1 MYKKILVPVDGSRF
15 SECILDHARAIALG
29 SGNPEVDLLFVV
41 EPILSPAAELSG
53 SMQSELEE
61 KNESWGKDY
70 VDRVVTNLKKDSV
83 AAKGVVLKG
92 RAADVVLEYAKKN
105 DVDLIIMSTH
115 GRSGPVKWLFGSVA
129 EKVVRYS
136 SIPVLVAT
144 PPDCRLPSDTPASRE

>member
-15 SECILDHARAIALG
+15 SECILGHAKAIALG
-29 SGNPEVDLLFVV
+29 SGSPELEVLFVV

-61 KNESWGKDY
+61 GYEAWGKDY
-70 VDRVVTNLKKDSV
+70 VDKVAASLSKDGV

-92 RAADVVLEYAKKN
+92 RAADVILEYAEKN
-105 DVDLIIMSTH
+105 GVDLIIMSTH

-129 EKVVRYS
+129 EKVVRHS
-136 SIPVLVAT
+136 SIPVMVAT
-144 PPDCRLPSDTPASRE
+144 PPDCRIPPAAPARQE

>member
-15 SECILDHARAIALG
+15 SECILSHARAIALG

-53 SMQSELEE
+53 SMQSELEDGY
-61 KNESWGKDY
+61 ESWGKDY
-70 VDRVVTNLKKDSV
+70 VDKVAASLRENGV

-92 RAADVVLEYAKKN
+92 KAADVVLEYAEKN
-105 DVDLIIMSTH
+105 NVDLIIMSTH
-115 GRSGPVKWLFGSVA
+115 GRSGPVKWLFGSVT
-129 EKVVRYS
+129 EKVVRHS

-144 PPDCRLPSDTPASRE
+144 PPDCRLSSDAPAQR